1 MIFLY
6 LLSDPVPPTPA
17 PLLPNLPFGT
27 PTWVY
32 LAIAFIPVISLLA
45 GGAVYM
51 MKRYAD
57 GKILELKDRIAKA
70 KRASDELEAI
80 KQKQEATTIL
90 IVDDDVNDQLLMGRT
105 FKLIGME
112 NKITYRDSPNAALGY
127 LHQNFTT
134 TLFVLV
140 DIKMVSN
147 GYRLLETMKLDDD
160 LKKIP
165 VILIS
170 GSASDIQE
178 DVFKKG
184 AIGFLTKP
192 LQIYE
197 LLSFLNYQGFSIT
210 IER

>member
-1 MIFLY
+1 MLLFI
-6 LLSDPVPPTPA
+6 LLSDPIPPTPA
-17 PLLPNLPFGT
+17 PLLPDLPFGT

-32 LAIAFIPVISLLA
+32 LAIAFIPVVSLLA

-57 GKILELKDRIAKA
+57 GKILELRDRLAKQ
-70 KRASDELEAI
+70 KRATDELETI
-80 KQKQEATTIL
+80 KANKESTTIL
-90 IVDDDVNDQLLMGRT
+90 IVDDEPNDQLLMGRT

-112 NKITYRDSPNAALGY
+112 NKIVYRDSPNAALGY
-127 LHQNFTT
+127 LQGNHASI
-134 TLFVLV
+134 LFMLV

-147 GYRLLETMKLDDD
+147 GYRLLETMKLDDNY
-160 LKKIP
+160 KRIP

-170 GSASDIQE
+170 GSDTDVND

-184 AIGFLTKP
+184 AIGYLTKP
-192 LQIYE
+192 LQIYQ
-197 LLSFLNYQGFSIT
+197 LLSFLNYQGFSVT